1 MADASF
7 REVVEELK
15 KNKDSQ
21 DAGFDKLENA
31 ITGGSKENK
40 GALEEQKKKEVAARK
55 REETLFGEIAFGI
68 KEMNKSLKEGL
79 AKLQDKGLGGLG
91 MIAGLIAGPFIAIRA
106 FFTQIGKELKFLQT
120 LVKGN
125 RIQKAF
131 APIKNFFAAVARLT
145 KTAFSNAQLKTL
157 TKINM
162 KPFVMV
168 ADLFKAIGRDLKPLG
183 TNIVKQVKTGVDVLN
198 KGVAAVLRFLTPVTN
213 FFKGI
218 IGAAKK
224 STAFMTGLG
233 KIVPFFKA
241 IGTTL
246 GKFFLPITFLMS
258 AFDAVTGFMD
268 GYKTGGIL
276 GGIQGA
282 ITKVFNGLVA
292 MPLNL
297 LKDLLAFVLGIFGFD
312 NAKAALNKFDF
323 AKLFTNIFDGIFNG
337 VRGAV
342 DFIKELFTFPEDGG
356 ILSTLGK
363 LIDILFLPLN
373 LAINFVKG
381 IFGFDE
387 KDADGNVEPFS
398 IGKFI
403 TEMIEK
409 VINYVKDIFPSF
421 EDLKN
426 LLPSSGDL
434 ISGFKNLFSFGGDD
448 KEEETPEGKEETSK
462 FGKRKEIQKE
472 LTEARKAARI
482 AERELEKAMLMSTSQ
497 QEKFAALSKRDDAII
512 KVTELEDELRKARK
526 RQFGGPVLSSVPYI
540 VGERGPEL
548 FIPKTDGMIKNE
560 QQTNQMMQSAVGK
573 GGGGGATVVN
583 APTFAPMSS
592 SSSSTTST
600 SAPIVQLDPIL
611 NRASQYAI

>member
-145 KTAFSNAQLKTL
+145 KTTFSNAQLKTL

-218 IGAAKK
+218 ISAAK
-224 STAFMTGLG
+224 SSASFMGGLS
-233 KIVPFFKA
+233 KVLPFFKT

-246 GKFFLPITFLMS
+246 GKFFLPVTVIMS
-258 AFDAVTGFMD
+258 VFDAVTGFMD
-268 GYKTGGIL
+268 GYDQGGVI

-312 NAKAALNKFDF
+312 NAKAALNEFDF

-356 ILSTLGK
+356 ALAAIGK
-363 LIDILFLPLN
+363 LIDILLLPLN
-373 LAINFVKG
+373 TAINFVKG
-381 IFGFDE
+381 MFGFTDE
-387 KDADGNVEPFS
+387 DGGRLPPFS

-426 LLPSSGDL
+426 LLPSAGDL

>member
-21 DAGFDKLENA
+21 DEGFDKLENA
-31 ITGGSKENK
+31 ITGGAKENK

-79 AKLQDKGLGGLG
+79 AKLRDKGLGGLG
-91 MIAGLIAGPFIAIRA
+91 MIAGLIAGPFVAIAA
-106 FFTQIGKELKFLQT
+106 FFTQIGKELKFLQN

-145 KTAFSNAQLKTL
+145 KSVFSNAQIKAL

-218 IGAAKK
+218 IGAAK
-224 STAFMTGLG
+224 SSASFMSGLS
-233 KIVPFFKA
+233 KVLPFFRA

-246 GKFFLPITFLMS
+246 GKFFLPVTVIMS
-258 AFDAVTGFMD
+258 VFDAVTGFMD
-268 GYKTGGIL
+268 GYDQGGVI

-297 LKDLLAFVLGIFGFD
+297 LKDLLAFILGIFGFD
-312 NAKAALNKFDF
+312 KAKAALNNFDF

-342 DFIKELFTFPEDGG
+342 DFIKELFTFPEGG
-356 ILSTLGK
+356 GALAAIGK
-363 LIDILFLPLN
+363 LIDIILLPIN
-373 LAINFVKG
+373 AAINFVRG
-381 IFGFDE
+381 IFGFD
-387 KDADGNVEPFS
+387 KDKEGKKAPPFS

-403 TEMIEK
+403 TDMIQK
-409 VINYVKDIFPSF
+409 VIDYVKDIFPSF

-426 LLPSSGDL
+426 LLPSASDL
-434 ISGFKNLFSFGGDD
+434 LKGFKNFFGFGDD
-448 KEEETPEGKEETSK
+448 EEAETPEGKEETSK
-462 FGKRKEIQKE
+462 FRKRREIQKE
-472 LTEARKAARI
+472 LTKARQLASR
-482 AERELEKAMLMSTSQ
+482 AERELERALFQNASQ
-497 QEKFAALSKRDDAII
+497 QEKLIALNRRDEAIMEVV
-512 KVTELEDELRKARK
+512 KLENELRKARK

>member
-7 REVVEELK
+7 KEVVQELK

-31 ITGGSKENK
+31 ILGGAKENK

-79 AKLQDKGLGGLG
+79 AKLRDKGLGGLG
-91 MIAGLIAGPFIAIRA
+91 MIAGLIAGPFVAIAA
-106 FFTQIGKELKFLQT
+106 FFTQIGKELKFLQN

-145 KTAFSNAQLKTL
+145 KSVFSNAQIKAL

-218 IGAAKK
+218 IGAAK
-224 STAFMTGLG
+224 SSASFMSGLS
-233 KIVPFFKA
+233 KVLPFFRA

-246 GKFFLPITFLMS
+246 GKFFLPVTVIMS
-258 AFDAVTGFMD
+258 VFDAVTGFMD
-268 GYKTGGIL
+268 GYDQGGVI

-297 LKDLLAFVLGIFGFD
+297 LKDLLAFILGIFGFD
-312 NAKAALNKFDF
+312 KAKAALNNFDF

-342 DFIKELFTFPEDGG
+342 DFIKELFTFPEGG
-356 ILSTLGK
+356 GALAAIGK
-363 LIDILFLPLN
+363 LIDIILLPIN
-373 LAINFVKG
+373 AAINFVRG
-381 IFGFDE
+381 IFGFD
-387 KDADGNVEPFS
+387 KDKEGKKAPPFS

-403 TEMIEK
+403 TDMIQK
-409 VINYVKDIFPSF
+409 VIDYVKDIFPSF

-426 LLPSSGDL
+426 LLPSASDL
-434 ISGFKNLFSFGGDD
+434 LKGFKNFFGFGDD
-448 KEEETPEGKEETSK
+448 EEAETPEGKEETSK
-462 FGKRKEIQKE
+462 FRKRNEIQKE
-472 LTEARKAARI
+472 LTKARQLASR
-482 AERELEKAMLMSTSQ
+482 AERELERALFQNASQ
-497 QEKFAALSKRDDAII
+497 QEKLIALNRRDEAIMEVV
-512 KVTELEDELRKARK
+512 KLENELRKARK

>member
-145 KTAFSNAQLKTL
+145 KTTFSTAQLKTL

-218 IGAAKK
+218 ISAAK
-224 STAFMTGLG
+224 SSASFMGGLS
-233 KIVPFFKA
+233 KVLPFFKT

-246 GKFFLPITFLMS
+246 GKFFLPVTVIMS
-258 AFDAVTGFMD
+258 VFDAVTGFMD
-268 GYKTGGIL
+268 GYDQGGVI

-312 NAKAALNKFDF
+312 NAKAALNEFDF

-356 ILSTLGK
+356 ALAAIGK
-363 LIDILFLPLN
+363 LIDILLLPLN
-373 LAINFVKG
+373 TAINFVKG
-381 IFGFDE
+381 MFGFTDE
-387 KDADGNVEPFS
+387 DGGRLPPFS

-426 LLPSSGDL
+426 LLPSAGDL

>member
-21 DAGFDKLENA
+21 DEGFDKLENA
-31 ITGGSKENK
+31 ILGGAKENK

-79 AKLQDKGLGGLG
+79 AKLRDKGLGGLG
-91 MIAGLIAGPFIAIRA
+91 MIAGLIAGPFVAIAA
-106 FFTQIGKELKFLQT
+106 FFTQIGKELKFLQN

-145 KTAFSNAQLKTL
+145 KSVFSNAQIKAL

-218 IGAAKK
+218 IGAAK
-224 STAFMTGLG
+224 SSASFMSGLS
-233 KIVPFFKA
+233 KVLPFFRA

-246 GKFFLPITFLMS
+246 GKFFLPVTVIMS
-258 AFDAVTGFMD
+258 VFDAVTGFMD
-268 GYKTGGIL
+268 GYDQGGVI

-297 LKDLLAFVLGIFGFD
+297 LKDLLAFILGIFGFD
-312 NAKAALNKFDF
+312 KAKAALNNFDF

-342 DFIKELFTFPEDGG
+342 DFIKELFTFPEGG
-356 ILSTLGK
+356 GALAAIGK
-363 LIDILFLPLN
+363 LIDIILLPIN
-373 LAINFVKG
+373 AAINFVRG
-381 IFGFDE
+381 IFGFD
-387 KDADGNVEPFS
+387 KDKEGKKAPPFS

-403 TEMIEK
+403 TDMIQK
-409 VINYVKDIFPSF
+409 VIDYVKDIFPSF

-426 LLPSSGDL
+426 LLPSASDL
-434 ISGFKNLFSFGGDD
+434 LKGFKNFFGFGDD
-448 KEEETPEGKEETSK
+448 EEAETPEGKEETSK
-462 FGKRKEIQKE
+462 FRKRNEIQKE
-472 LTEARKAARI
+472 LTKARQLASR
-482 AERELEKAMLMSTSQ
+482 AERELERALFQNASQ
-497 QEKFAALSKRDDAII
+497 QEKLIALNRRDEAIMEVV
-512 KVTELEDELRKARK
+512 KLENELRKARK

>member
-31 ITGGSKENK
+31 ITGGAKENK

-79 AKLQDKGLGGLG
+79 AKLQDKGIGGLG
-91 MIAGLIAGPFIAIRA
+91 MIAGLIAGPFVAIAA
-106 FFTQIGKELKFLQT
+106 FFTQIGKELKFLQN

-145 KTAFSNAQLKTL
+145 KTAFSNAQLKAL

-218 IGAAKK
+218 ISAAK
-224 STAFMTGLG
+224 SSASFMGGLS
-233 KIVPFFKA
+233 KVLPFFKT
-241 IGTTL
+241 IGATL
-246 GKFFLPITFLMS
+246 GKFFLPVTVIMS
-258 AFDAVTGFMD
+258 VFDAVTGFMD
-268 GYKTGGIL
+268 GYDQGGAIGGIK
-276 GGIQGA
+276 GA

-297 LKDLLAFVLGIFGFD
+297 LKDLLGFILGIFGFD
-312 NAKAALNKFDF
+312 KAKMALSDFDF
-323 AKLFTNIFDGIFNG
+323 AKFFTKIFDSIFNG
-337 VRGAV
+337 IQGAV

-356 ILSTLGK
+356 GLAAIGK
-363 LIDILFLPLN
+363 LIDILLLPLN
-373 LAINFVKG
+373 TAINFVKG
-381 IFGFDE
+381 MFGFTDE
-387 KDADGNVEPFS
+387 DGGRLPPFS

-409 VINYVKDIFPSF
+409 VIDYVKDIFPSF

-426 LLPSSGDL
+426 LLPSASDL
-434 ISGFKNLFSFGGDD
+434 LSGFKNLFSFGGD
-448 KEEETPEGKEETSK
+448 KEEEKTSEAEPSRGDRRNK
-462 FGKRKEIQKE
+462 IDFLQKEIS
-472 LTEARKAARI
+472 KATKLA
-482 AERELEKAMLMSTSQ
+482 AKLQADVEKAI
-497 QEKFAALSKRDDAII
+497 LS
-512 KVTELEDELRKARK
+512 
-526 RQFGGPVLSSVPYI
+526 Y
-540 VGERGPEL
+540 
-548 FIPKTDGMIKNE
+548 
-560 QQTNQMMQSAVGK
+560 
-573 GGGGGATVVN
+573 
-583 APTFAPMSS
+583 
-592 SSSSTTST
+592 
-600 SAPIVQLDPIL
+600 
-611 NRASQYAI
+611 

>member
-21 DAGFDKLENA
+21 DEGFDKLENA
-31 ITGGSKENK
+31 ILGGAKENK

-91 MIAGLIAGPFIAIRA
+91 MIAGLIAGPFVAIAA
-106 FFTQIGKELKFLQT
+106 FFTQIGKELKFLQN

-145 KTAFSNAQLKTL
+145 KTAFSNAQLKAL

-218 IGAAKK
+218 IGAAK
-224 STAFMTGLG
+224 SSASFMSGLS
-233 KIVPFFKA
+233 KVLPFFKA

-246 GKFFLPITFLMS
+246 GKFFLPVTVIMS
-258 AFDAVTGFMD
+258 VFDAVTGFMD
-268 GYKTGGIL
+268 GYDQGGVI

-297 LKDLLAFVLGIFGFD
+297 LKDLLAFILGIFGFD
-312 NAKAALNKFDF
+312 KAKAALNNFDF

-342 DFIKELFTFPEDGG
+342 DFIKELFTFPEGG
-356 ILSTLGK
+356 GALAAIGK
-363 LIDILFLPLN
+363 LIDIILLPIN
-373 LAINFVKG
+373 AAINFVRG
-381 IFGFDE
+381 IFGFD
-387 KDADGNVEPFS
+387 KDKEGKKAPPFS

-403 TEMIEK
+403 TDMIQK
-409 VINYVKDIFPSF
+409 VIDYVKDIFPSF

-426 LLPSSGDL
+426 LLPSASDL
-434 ISGFKNLFSFGGDD
+434 LKGFKNFFGFGGDD
-448 KEEETPEGKEETSK
+448 EEAETPEGKEETSK
-462 FGKRKEIQKE
+462 FRKRNEIQKE
-472 LTEARKAARI
+472 LTKARQLASR
-482 AERELEKAMLMSTSQ
+482 AERELERALFQNASQ
-497 QEKFAALSKRDDAII
+497 QEKLIALNRRDEAIMEVV
-512 KVTELEDELRKARK
+512 KLENELRKARK

>member
-31 ITGGSKENK
+31 ILGGAKENK

-91 MIAGLIAGPFIAIRA
+91 MIAGLIAGPFVAIAA
-106 FFTQIGKELKFLQT
+106 FFTQIGKELKFLQN

-145 KTAFSNAQLKTL
+145 KTAFSNAQLKAL

-218 IGAAKK
+218 ISAAK
-224 STAFMTGLG
+224 SSASFMGGLS
-233 KIVPFFKA
+233 KVLPFFKT
-241 IGTTL
+241 IGATL
-246 GKFFLPITFLMS
+246 GKFFLPVTVIMS
-258 AFDAVTGFMD
+258 VFDAVTGFMD
-268 GYKTGGIL
+268 GYDQGGVI

-297 LKDLLAFVLGIFGFD
+297 LKDLLAFILGIFGFD
-312 NAKAALNKFDF
+312 KAKAALNNFDF
-323 AKLFTNIFDGIFNG
+323 AKLFTKIFDGIFNG

-342 DFIKELFTFPEDGG
+342 DFIKELFTFPEGG
-356 ILSTLGK
+356 GALAAIGK
-363 LIDILFLPLN
+363 LIDIILLPIN
-373 LAINFVKG
+373 AAINFVRG
-381 IFGFDE
+381 IFGFD
-387 KDADGNVEPFS
+387 KDKEGKKAPPFS

-403 TEMIEK
+403 TDMIQK
-409 VINYVKDIFPSF
+409 VIDYVKDIFPSF

-426 LLPSSGDL
+426 LLPSASDL
-434 ISGFKNLFSFGGDD
+434 LKGFKNFFGFGGDD
-448 KEEETPEGKEETSK
+448 EEAETPEAEEKTSK
-462 FGKRKEIQKE
+462 FKGKEIHKE
-472 LTEARKAARI
+472 LTAARKAARI

-497 QEKFAALSKRDDAII
+497 QEKFAALSKRDDAVM
-512 KVTELEDELRKARK
+512 KVVELEEKFRKARK
-526 RQFGGPVLSSVPYI
+526 RQFGGPVLSSIPYI
-540 VGERGPEL
+540 VGEQGPEL

>member
-31 ITGGSKENK
+31 ITGGAKENK

-79 AKLQDKGLGGLG
+79 AKLQDKGIGGLG
-91 MIAGLIAGPFIAIRA
+91 MIAGLIAGPFVAIAA
-106 FFTQIGKELKFLQT
+106 FFTQIGKELKFLQN

-131 APIKNFFAAVARLT
+131 APIKNFFAAVAKLT
-145 KTAFSNAQLKTL
+145 KSVFSNAQIKAL

-218 IGAAKK
+218 IGAAK
-224 STAFMTGLG
+224 SSASFMSGLS
-233 KIVPFFKA
+233 KVLPFFRA

-246 GKFFLPITFLMS
+246 GKFFLPVTVIMS
-258 AFDAVTGFMD
+258 VFDAVTGFMD
-268 GYKTGGIL
+268 GYDQGGVI

-297 LKDLLAFVLGIFGFD
+297 LKDLLAFILGIFGFD
-312 NAKAALNKFDF
+312 KAKAALNNFDF

-342 DFIKELFTFPEDGG
+342 DFIKELFTFPEGG
-356 ILSTLGK
+356 GALAAIGK
-363 LIDILFLPLN
+363 LIDIILLPIN
-373 LAINFVKG
+373 AAINFVRG
-381 IFGFDE
+381 IFGFD
-387 KDADGNVEPFS
+387 KDKEGKKAPPFS

-403 TEMIEK
+403 TDMIQK
-409 VINYVKDIFPSF
+409 VIDYVKDIFPSF

-426 LLPSSGDL
+426 LLPSASDL
-434 ISGFKNLFSFGGDD
+434 LSGFKNFFGFGDD
-448 KEEETPEGKEETSK
+448 DEEAETPEGKEETSK
-462 FGKRKEIQKE
+462 FRKRNEIQKE
-472 LTEARKAARI
+472 LTKARQLASR
-482 AERELEKAMLMSTSQ
+482 AERELERALFQNASQ
-497 QEKFAALSKRDDAII
+497 QEKLIALNRRDEAIMEVV
-512 KVTELEDELRKARK
+512 KLENELRKARK